1 MRYLLQMIQKVLNAL
16 LVQFKRQT
24 VWVMEESHLLASVI
38 IHTDWLTFN
47 PDLCQLIHC
56 LLHTLYT
63 ESKMTQTAGF
73 RAVHTFRRI
82 FLSENLQLCGFIDTK
97 IQLTVLALQAVVFSD
112 DREAQFVYIKILC
125 SFVVRYDDCNMMYF
139 L

>member
-1 MRYLLQMIQKVLNAL
+1 
-16 LVQFKRQT
+16 
-24 VWVMEESHLLASVI
+24 MEESHLLASVI

-73 RAVHTFRRI
+73 RAVYTLRWV
-82 FLSENLQLCGFIDTK
+82 FLSENLQLSVFINTK
-97 IQLTVLALQAVVFSD
+97 IQLPVLTVWTGSSL
-112 DREAQFVYIKILC
+112 
-125 SFVVRYDDCNMMYF
+125 
-139 L
+139 